1 MVEVVNEGGMR
12 KDWVVL
18 WTLFVEDRPV
28 FSLLSR
34 QGKIVWPKV
43 RSIKEDGA
51 EEKVQSMCLKTEF
64 SHLSIG
70 WFL

>member
-1 MVEVVNEGGMR
+1 MVEVVDEGGVR

-18 WTLFVEDRPV
+18 RTLFVEDRPV

-51 EEKVQSMCLKTEF
+51 EEKLK
-64 SHLSIG
+64 
-70 WFL
+70 